1 MTWVKCELIL
11 LSLET
16 VLISAQ
22 DRCTV
27 CTKCST
33 GMEIILAVREGTVGD
48 VGQGEAHFSPFGDSV
63 NLDAR

>member
-22 DRCTV
+22 DRCID
-27 CTKCST
+27 CAECST
-33 GMEIILAVREGTVGD
+33 GMEIILDVRDGTLGD
-48 VGQGEAHFSPFGDSV
+48 VGRGEACFSAFGDSLS
-63 NLDAR
+63 LDRR